1 MMTREVLI
9 NKTVETLSKL
19 PREKIEAVS
28 DFADYIS
35 QKYEEEILQKG
46 IQKLVSE
53 SKAFAFLKDEEDL
66 YTIED
71 LEEKF

>member
-1 MMTREVLI
+1 MTREILI
-9 NKTVETLSKL
+9 NQTVETLSKL

-53 SKAFAFLKDEEDL
+53 SKAFAFLEDEEDL
-66 YTIED
+66 YTLED
-71 LEEKF
+71 LEEIF

>member
-1 MMTREVLI
+1 MTREILI

-19 PREKIEAVS
+19 PREKVETIS

-53 SKAFAFLKDEEDL
+53 SEAFAFLKDEEDL
-66 YTIED
+66 YTVDD
-71 LEEKF
+71 LIEKF